1 MKWLREISTQY
12 IPGVEFD
19 GESVN
24 YQSNDS
30 SWDEDYFTILPL
42 TDGELTIRAYDD
54 AIKAIPGTIISPQSD
69 ITVDYRPKST
79 DSNSAWTSLLFAG
92 QGLGGINTFS
102 GYVTKNVTLTAGVPV
117 ELRCSTGLARVVTSN
132 LWATIYPGHISTN
145 CPAII
150 MGQLESLAVGGIST
164 SGTSEDISNPTSR
177 TIPWTSYFSGLRELF
192 KGWTT
197 LIDASNLRMPDQF
210 NSASVNPDFTGLFS
224 GCSNLISSPI
234 INAIGGIYTRCFE
247 DCVSLRSVYANLHPS
262 ARVSYTLTDW
272 LKGTYTGNR
281 TIYVPETLDSGY
293 DLCLPFD
300 PSSSLGT
307 TKSWTREIFEF

>member
-24 YQSNDS
+24 YQSYNS

-42 TDGELTIRAYDD
+42 TDGRLTIRAYD
-54 AIKAIPGTIISPQSD
+54 AGKTGTNISPQND

-79 DSNSAWTSLLFAG
+79 DSTSTWTSLLFDNQ
-92 QGLGGINTFS
+92 QGHGGVSIFS
-102 GYVTKNVTLTAGVPV
+102 GYVIKNVTITAGVPV
-117 ELRCSTGLARVVTSN
+117 ELRCSTGLAKVITSS
-132 LWATIYPGHISTN
+132 LEGTTIYPGHISTN

-150 MGQLESLAVGGIST
+150 MGQLESLAVGDIST
-164 SGTSEDISNPTSR
+164 SGTPGDLINDPSHTV
-177 TIPWTSYFSGLRELF
+177 PWTSYFSGLRELF

-210 NSASVNPDFTGLFS
+210 NSSSVQPDFTGLFS

-234 INAIGGIYTRCFE
+234 INAGGIYTRCFE
-247 DCVSLRSVYANLHPS
+247 DCVSLRSVYANLSSS
-262 ARVSYTLTDW
+262 ARVEYTLTDW
-272 LKGTYTGNR
+272 LKGTHTGNR
-281 TIYVPETLDSGY
+281 TIYVPNTLDVNY
-293 DLCLPFD
+293 DLCLPVD
-300 PSSSLGT
+300 PSSSLGA
-307 TKSWTREIFEF
+307 KSWTREIFEF